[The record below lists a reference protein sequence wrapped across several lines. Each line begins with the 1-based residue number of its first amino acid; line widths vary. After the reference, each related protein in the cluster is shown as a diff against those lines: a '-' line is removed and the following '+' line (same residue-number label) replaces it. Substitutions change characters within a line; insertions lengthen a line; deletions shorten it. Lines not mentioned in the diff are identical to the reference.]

1 MGSKVPGAGM
11 ISMAHSVMGNWASPI
26 DAMLMAYH
34 CYDGPDKIVL
44 DLQAV
49 IALSIEKL
57 SLDI

>member
-1 MGSKVPGAGM
+1 
-11 ISMAHSVMGNWASPI
+11 MAHSVMGNWASPI
-26 DAMLMAYH
+26 DAMLLAYY